1 MYYNYENGETLTKEQ
16 HIKNVRDLL
25 ENFADLPTDNLEEH
39 AEKLEALSGFIN
51 TLSSY
56 ANDDV
61 IRAEYHAYQNNFTVE
76 LV

>member
-25 ENFADLPTDNLEEH
+25 ENFADLPYDLLVEY
-39 AEKLEALSGFIN
+39 AEKIAALSEFIT

-56 ANDDV
+56 HKDDLL
-61 IRAEYHAYQNNFTVE
+61 RAEYHEYQNIFTVE

>member
-25 ENFADLPTDNLEEH
+25 ENFADLPYDLLVEY
-39 AEKLEALSGFIN
+39 AEKIEALSNFIT

-56 ANDDV
+56 HKDDLL
-61 IRAEYHAYQNNFTVE
+61 RAEYHNYQNMFTVE

>member
-1 MYYNYENGETLTKEQ
+1 MYYNYEGGETLTKEQ

-25 ENFADLPTDNLEEH
+25 ENFAELTDDSLEYN
-39 AEKLEALSGFIN
+39 AEKLEALSGFIT

-61 IRAEYHAYQNNFTVE
+61 LRAVYHEYQNMFTVE

>member
-25 ENFADLPTDNLEEH
+25 ENFADLTDDLLEDN
-39 AEKLEALSGFIN
+39 AEKLEALSGFIS

-61 IRAEYHAYQNNFTVE
+61 LRAVYHEYQNMFTVE

>member
-25 ENFADLPTDNLEEH
+25 ENFADLPYDLLVEY
-39 AEKLEALSGFIN
+39 AEKIATLSEFIITLSG
-51 TLSSY
+51 Y
-56 ANDDV
+56 HKDDLL
-61 IRAEYHAYQNNFTVE
+61 RAEYHEYQNIFTVE